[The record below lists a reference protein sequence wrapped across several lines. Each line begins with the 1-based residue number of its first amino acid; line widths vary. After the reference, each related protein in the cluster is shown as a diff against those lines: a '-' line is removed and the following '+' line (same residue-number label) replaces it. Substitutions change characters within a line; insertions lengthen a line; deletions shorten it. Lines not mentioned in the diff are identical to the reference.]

1 MASFHHRAFGLRID
15 SDAPISGLPETTA
28 EVPGELGIHM
38 GTLPDA
44 FDPTDPAIRELWH
57 SESDRSDDVDAVTL
71 SASAD
76 SEWLILQYADGTRF
90 VLDRGGTGIWATW
103 PARESADSAA
113 TYLLGPVIGF
123 VLRLR
128 GLTCFHASSVV
139 IADRVILMLGPAGSG
154 KSSIAAALAL
164 RGHRVTGD
172 DIAVVQPDGGRW
184 LVLPSIPGVRLWDDM
199 VETLLGRS
207 DALPLLAPGWEKRQ
221 LDLRTAPAGFRSD
234 VAVPLGAIYVLSQ
247 PDPSGTLVSERLR
260 PRDAFLSLVAN
271 TYANVLLTPALR
283 RAEFD
288 ALSAIVQTVPV
299 WRVGVPDKG
308 RGFDQF
314 CARVEAADA
323 ASDFGPGAPDG

>member
-15 SDAPISGLPETTA
+15 SDAPIAGLPEVT
-28 EVPGELGIHM
+28 GEASPELRIHM
-38 GTLPDA
+38 GTLPGA
-44 FDPTDPAIRELWH
+44 FDPADPAIREVWH
-57 SESDRSDDVDAVTL
+57 SEFDGDADAVTL
-71 SASAD
+71 CASAD
-76 SEWLILQYADGTRF
+76 GEWLILAYADGTRF

-103 PARESADSAA
+103 SAGGSGDSAA

-164 RGHRVTGD
+164 RGHRVIGD
-172 DIAVVQPDGGRW
+172 DIAVVQPGDEHW

-199 VETLLGRS
+199 VETLLGRA

-234 VAVPLGAIYVLSQ
+234 VAVPLGAMYVLSQ
-247 PDPSGTLVSERLR
+247 PDADGRLVSERLQ
-260 PRDAFLSLVAN
+260 PREAFLSLVAN

-288 ALSAIVQTVPV
+288 ALSALVQTVPV

-308 RGFDQF
+308 RGFDEF
-314 CARVEAADA
+314 CARVEAADVT
-323 ASDFGPGAPDG
+323 SNFEPGAHDG